1 MVIYKRQQNSL
12 VIICFMFYFLYI
24 VKEGIYEA
32 KL

>member
-1 MVIYKRQQNSL
+1 MVIYKSQQNSL

-24 VKEGIYEA
+24 VMEGSYEA